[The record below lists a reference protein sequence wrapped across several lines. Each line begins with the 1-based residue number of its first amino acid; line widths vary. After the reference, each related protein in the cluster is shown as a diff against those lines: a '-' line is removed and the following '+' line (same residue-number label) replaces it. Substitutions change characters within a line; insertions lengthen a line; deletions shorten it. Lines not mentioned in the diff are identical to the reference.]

1 MPRREMNQK
10 IAVSVVFVAA
20 MFMNIMDTTI
30 VNVALPTIGRQFH
43 VAADSIDTVAI
54 GYLVS
59 LAVFIPVSGWLG
71 DRLGGRR
78 VLLGSIVVFT
88 VASALCGLAQNLG
101 QLVAFRILQGVGGGM
116 MVPVG
121 MALLYR
127 TFPPAERVRASSI
140 LVVPTAL
147 APALG
152 PVLGGLFVTEL
163 SWRWVFYVNLPI
175 GIAAW
180 VFGMLFLQPHR
191 SQAAGRLDVVGFVL
205 SGAGLGLLMYGISEG
220 PFKGWGRP
228 LIVSTIAAGVALL
241 VAMVVVE
248 LRRPDPLIDLRLFR
262 DSLFRNSNIVLGLGS
277 ISFLGV
283 LFIAALFFQDGL
295 GLSALQSGLNT
306 FPEALGVMLGAQ
318 VVTRF
323 LYPGLG
329 PRRTMFGG
337 LLILSASLALMS
349 LISNA
354 GQLWWMRLLMFVLG
368 YGMAHVFTSAQAAGF
383 ATISGADTARAS
395 TVFNALRQL
404 GGAVGVAALSTIVA
418 EIGPVSI
425 VGGHPVADLSAYHAA
440 FLVAAGVGLLAAVAS
455 LRIDDEA
462 AAPTMVRR
470 GRAARAARP
479 EPDEQVPAGGQSPL
493 AAAGS

>member
-1 MPRREMNQK
+1 LPTRQMNQK

-43 VAADSIDTVAI
+43 VPADSVDTVAI

-71 DRLGGRR
+71 DRLGSRR
-78 VLLGSIVVFT
+78 VLLASIVVFT
-88 VASALCGLAQNLG
+88 VASALCGLAQSVG
-101 QLVAFRILQGVGGGM
+101 ELVGFRILQGIGGGM

-121 MALLYR
+121 MALLFR

-175 GIAAW
+175 GIAAL
-180 VFGMLFLQPHR
+180 VFGLVFLEAHD
-191 SQAAGRLDVVGFVL
+191 SQVAGRLDVAGFVL
-205 SGAGLGLLMYGISEG
+205 SGAGLGLLMYGVSEG
-220 PFKGWGRP
+220 PFKGWGQP
-228 LIVSTIAAGVALL
+228 LIASTIAVGAALL
-241 VAMVVVE
+241 VAMVIVE
-248 LRRPDPLIDLRLFR
+248 LRSAAPLIDIRLFR
-262 DSLFRNSNIVLGLGS
+262 DGLFRNANIVMGLGS
-277 ISFLGV
+277 VSFLGI
-283 LFIAALFFQDGL
+283 LFIVALFFQDGL
-295 GLSALQSGLNT
+295 GQSALQSGLST

-318 VVTRF
+318 VVSRF
-323 LYPGLG
+323 LYPNLG
-329 PRRTMFGG
+329 PRRVMFTG
-337 LLILSASLALMS
+337 LLVLTAALALMS
-349 LISNA
+349 LVDSTA
-354 GQLWWMRLLMFVLG
+354 DLWWMRVLMFVMG

-404 GGAVGVAALSTIVA
+404 GGALGVALLSTVVA
-418 EIGPVSI
+418 EIGPVSR
-425 VGGHPVADLSAYHAA
+425 VGARLVPHLTAYHAA
-440 FLVAAGVGLLAAVAS
+440 FLAAAAISLVAAGAA
-455 LRIDDEA
+455 LRIDDAGA
-462 AAPTMVRR
+462 ASTMVRR
-470 GRAARAARP
+470 RRPAQARTPERLIAASS
-479 EPDEQVPAGGQSPL
+479 VPR
-493 AAAGS
+493 